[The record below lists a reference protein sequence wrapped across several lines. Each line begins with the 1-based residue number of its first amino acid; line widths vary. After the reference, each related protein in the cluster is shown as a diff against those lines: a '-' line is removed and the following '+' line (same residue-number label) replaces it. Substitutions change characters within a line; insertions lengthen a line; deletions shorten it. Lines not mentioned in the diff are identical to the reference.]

1 MLFLEHYEVVGR
13 RNRGGSLEKFN
24 LIKLSGGP
32 SENKSNGSRYYQEQS
47 RIYFFNSA
55 LGSVVQLI
63 STAAGTAGAET
74 RLFKN
79 TLTNQEGM
87 IDVGPAKDT

>member
-1 MLFLEHYEVVGR
+1 MKLLAARTGA
-13 RNRGGSLEKFN
+13 GGSLEKFN
-24 LIKLSGGP
+24 LIKLSGGL

-47 RIYFFNSA
+47 RIYIFNSA

-63 STAAGTAGAET
+63 FTTAGTAGAET

-79 TLTNQEGM
+79 TLTSQEGM
-87 IDVGPAKDT
+87 IDLGLQKTLKI